1 MIRTTLLSLLFI
13 LSLSSGI
20 KAQQTMIYL
29 DADAAYKAGLELY
42 DQGKYG
48 AAQEQFQ
55 KIINQGSATQE
66 VVVNS
71 EFYDAMCSANLTHR
85 DADYLLISFIE
96 KHPESNRAKA
106 AVWALAKLF
115 YQQRSYKKAIEW
127 LDKTNLSYL
136 SSDDVAEYYF
146 KLGYSCFKLNRLDSA
161 SKAFQ
166 QIVGV
171 ETKYASDANYYYAH
185 IAYINKHYDNALKSF
200 MKIKS
205 DPQYAKIVPQ
215 YIVQI
220 YYLQGNYDAL
230 IPYTLTI
237 LPTLSSQDV
246 YEVKRILGEAYYQR
260 QQYKDAVQYL
270 EDYYNRGVKSPP
282 QDVYQL
288 GYAFYKCENYS
299 KAVKYLEQLTDSKD
313 SMAQSSLYLMGDC
326 FIKLG
331 KKQNALTAF
340 KYAANLSFDKEM
352 QEDALFNYAKLTYEI
367 SYQPLA
373 IEAFEKYIAMY
384 PNTQRADEC
393 HEYLINIY
401 LTTNDYKAAI
411 QAIEKVKNKNK
422 KIKTAYQK
430 CAYNLGIINMNDG
443 KIKDAISYL
452 DLSIKNSVDTKLEA
466 KAIYWKSEIYFKQ
479 KNYDDAIIGYAEFV
493 FMPEAVSLDIY
504 NLANYNLGY
513 CYYNKKDYP
522 NAQKWFR
529 KYVKDKADT
538 DESRYNDA
546 CLRIADC
553 YFFNKDYV
561 GALEFYDKGINNK
574 SKASD
579 YALYQKGMI
588 LGIQG
593 KLPAKREALQ
603 RLLNDYKTSPY
614 YDDAMFQIANSHL
627 VAGESEEALK
637 MYKTIVADYP
647 NSNYVKQA
655 LLGIGLIYYNNKDN
669 DKALMSYKQVIA
681 DYPSTSEARE
691 ALSGIK
697 SIYMD
702 QSNIKEYLTYAEKLP
717 FANISRSTQ
726 DSLLYQSAELRYMKG
741 DCDGA
746 VGDFANY
753 INDFPQG
760 YYVINASYYKA
771 ECDYT
776 AKRYA
781 DALMGYNYVSSQP
794 KNSFSETSLLKSSR
808 IYYDQ
813 KKCDSALIK
822 YIKLEDF
829 ADTKQNK
836 IEAQTGQMRCFYQSG
851 NNQKAI
857 ESAQKVIANEKSSN
871 ELISEAHLVC
881 GKAYMSMD
889 SLTSAIKE
897 FNAVIIIT
905 ESEMS
910 AEARYNIAQ
919 IHYQKK
925 DFKKSSDVLFELIKM
940 VPSYDYW
947 IAKGFILLGDD
958 YLALDDAFQAK
969 HTWQSIIENYEGA
982 DLKAIA
988 QQKLD
993 DLKKKEIE
1001 ERPKEKKNETPKDDD
1016 EK

>member
-1 MIRTTLLSLLFI
+1 V
-13 LSLSSGI
+13 
-20 KAQQTMIYL
+20 
-29 DADAAYKAGLELY
+29 GLELY
-42 DQGKYG
+42 DKGLYG

-55 KIINQGSATQE
+55 EQINHGSITNE

-71 EFYDAMCSANLTHR
+71 EYYYAMCAANLNHR
-85 DADYLLISFIE
+85 DADYLLISFVE
-96 KHPESNRAKA
+96 NHPESNRSNV

-115 YQQRSYKKAIEW
+115 YQQRNYKKAIEW
-127 LDKTNLSYL
+127 FDKMNLSAL
-136 SSDDVAEYYF
+136 SSDEDAEYYF
-146 KLGYSCFKLNRLDSA
+146 KLGYSCFRTNRLDSA
-161 SKAFQ
+161 SKYFQ
-166 QIVGV
+166 QIIDVD
-171 ETKYASDANYYYAH
+171 TKYSVEANYYYAH
-185 IAYINKHYDNALKSF
+185 IAYVAKHYDLALKSF

-220 YYLQGNYDAL
+220 YYLQGDYDVL
-230 IPYTLTI
+230 IPYAI
-237 LPTLSSQDV
+237 SVLPLMSSQDV

-260 QQYKDAVQYL
+260 KQYKEAVPFL
-270 EDYYNRGVKSPP
+270 EDYYNRGVKSPS

-288 GYAFYKCENYS
+288 GYSSYKSEYYT
-299 KAVKYLEQLTDSKD
+299 KAIKYLEQLTDAKD
-313 SMAQSSLYLMGDC
+313 SVAQSALYIMGDC
-326 FIKLG
+326 YIKLN
-331 KKQNALTAF
+331 KKQDALTAF
-340 KYAANLSFDKEM
+340 KYASALNFDKAI
-352 QEDALFNYAKLTYEI
+352 QEDAMFNYAKLTYEI

-384 PNTQRADEC
+384 PNTARADEC
-393 HEYLINIY
+393 HEYLIDIY

-411 QAIEKVKNKNK
+411 QAMEKVKNKNK
-422 KIKTAYQK
+422 KIMTAYQK
-430 CAYNLGIINMNDG
+430 CLYNLGIVNMNDG
-443 KIKDAISYL
+443 KVSDAVSYL

-466 KAIYWKSEIYFKQ
+466 KAIYWKAELNYKQ
-479 KNYDDAIIGYAEFV
+479 KKYDDAMTGYAEFV
-493 FMPEAVSLDIY
+493 FMPEAVTLDIY

-513 CYYNKKDYP
+513 CYYNKQDYP

-529 KYVKDKADT
+529 KYAKNKAET
-538 DESRYNDA
+538 DDLRFNDA

-553 YFFNKDYV
+553 YFFAKDYV
-561 GALEFYDKGINNK
+561 GALEYYNKGIDNN

-588 LGIQG
+588 LGIRG

-603 RLLNDYKTSPY
+603 RLLNEYKSSPY

-627 VAGESEEALK
+627 VSGESEEAMK

-647 NSNYVKQA
+647 NSNYIKQS
-655 LLGIGLIYYNNKDN
+655 LLGIALIYYNNKDN
-669 DKALMSYKQVIA
+669 DKALLSYKQVIA

-746 VGDFANY
+746 VGDFMNY
-753 INDFPQG
+753 IKDFPQG
-760 YYVINASYYKA
+760 YYVLNANYYKA

-776 AKRYA
+776 AKRFD
-781 DALMGYNYVSSQP
+781 DALVGYNFVSAQP
-794 KNSFSETSLLKSSR
+794 KNGFSETSLLKASR
-808 IYYDQ
+808 IYFDE

-822 YIKLEDF
+822 YIKLEEF
-829 ADTKQNK
+829 ADTKQNQV
-836 IEAQTGQMRCFYQSG
+836 EAQTGQMRCYFQSG
-851 NNQKAI
+851 NNLKAI
-857 ESAQKVIANEKSSN
+857 DNAQKVMSNEKSSN
-871 ELISEAHLVC
+871 ELISEAHLIA
-881 GKAYMSMD
+881 GKSYMNLDSMNN
-889 SLTSAIKE
+889 AIKE

-910 AEARYNIAQ
+910 AEARYNIAA
-919 IHYQKK
+919 IHFQKK
-925 DFKKSSDVLFELIKM
+925 DYKKSSDVLFELIKM

-958 YLALDDAFQAK
+958 YMMMDDAFQAK

-988 QQKLD
+988 QKKLD
-993 DLKKKEIE
+993 DLKKKEE
-1001 ERPKEKKNETPKDDD
+1001 DQLPKEKKVEPEKDDQD
-1016 EK
+1016 K